1 LGCPAKIIKS
11 EGEREAN
18 LREQTIHAGIRKL
31 QTYAFLHIHL
41 TFPKLEKEKNNAFR
55 YKCTLSSCDWEITEG
70 CPLGSARV
78 RPDWNPRP
86 IDLQDVALSYL
97 GSVCERN

>member
-31 QTYAFLHIHL
+31 HTYAFLHNYSFNIS
-41 TFPKLEKEKNNAFR
+41 KAGKREK
-55 YKCTLSSCDWEITEG
+55 
-70 CPLGSARV
+70 
-78 RPDWNPRP
+78 
-86 IDLQDVALSYL
+86 
-97 GSVCERN
+97 

>member
-1 LGCPAKIIKS
+1 LGCPANIIKS

-31 QTYAFLHIHL
+31 HTYAFLHIHS

-55 YKCTLSSCDWEITEG
+55 YKSMYD
-70 CPLGSARV
+70 
-78 RPDWNPRP
+78 
-86 IDLQDVALSYL
+86 
-97 GSVCERN
+97 